1 MQSRFLM
8 SCAATLALFAD
19 AACADTIYKCR
30 NPQGNLVYQ
39 EAPCTQQAE
48 AVSSW
53 SSARQPQQDSEAGN
67 VSDGVLVIPQRGNGH
82 YFVDGSINGKPLTFV
97 IDTGASSVV
106 LPRSMAMLAGVYC
119 KDQMLM
125 QTVGGTASGCTSVV
139 AKLKFG
145 PFQINDVPVVI
156 APNLSQPLL
165 GMNVLQ
171 RLRIEQNDGEM
182 RISVRK

>member
-30 NPQGNLVYQ
+30 NPLGNLVYQ
-39 EAPCTQQAE
+39 EAPCAQQAE

-53 SSARQPQQDSEAGN
+53 SSARQPQQDSEAAS

-106 LPRSMAMLAGVYC
+106 LPRSMAMLAGVY
-119 KDQMLM
+119 
-125 QTVGGTASGCTSVV
+125 
-139 AKLKFG
+139 
-145 PFQINDVPVVI
+145 
-156 APNLSQPLL
+156 
-165 GMNVLQ
+165 
-171 RLRIEQNDGEM
+171 
-182 RISVRK
+182 